1 MITFGLA
8 ICNFVR
14 STSYCMYSRLLIIAL
29 FLLALP
35 ECIWAQQAQIK
46 GTIVDK
52 DTKEPLPF
60 TSIGLK
66 KEQIGALSN
75 EHGVFIVPA
84 PTKNTTDSLVIVALG
99 YARRAVLV
107 KQGAATTNL
116 VIEVSKR
123 AVELGNV
130 VVKAGKIKNLGL
142 GARADNPGEGMIQ
155 GLPGSQYAFFVKNDK
170 QKKLGNVRTVSF
182 YIGENGF
189 PREPFR
195 VRLYKA
201 DGNYNAPNTDL
212 LTENVVVSAPQG
224 GQWYTVDLTP
234 YNIVAPEEGFFVAM
248 EWVVSGDKFFATN
261 FMDDYTPYG
270 QIMRPTFEF
279 KESRT
284 WNYSMGKGWSLITA
298 ANSQGLRYN
307 AMIKAEVDMIK

>member
-1 MITFGLA
+1 MSL
-8 ICNFVR
+8 
-14 STSYCMYSRLLIIAL
+14 RLL
-29 FLLALP
+29 LLALF
-35 ECIWAQQAQIK
+35 IAAFATSSWAQQVQIK
-46 GTIVDK
+46 GVIVDK

-60 TSIGLK
+60 SSIGLK
-66 KEQIGALSN
+66 NEQIGALSN
-75 EHGVFIVPA
+75 EHGIFIVPA
-84 PTKNTTDSLVIVALG
+84 PTQNLADSLVVVALG

-107 KQGAATTNL
+107 KRGVALENL
-116 VIEVSKR
+116 TIEVPKR
-123 AVELGNV
+123 AVALGNV
-130 VVKAGKIKNLGL
+130 TVKGGKVKNLGL
-142 GARADNPGEGMIQ
+142 GAKSDNPGEGMIQ

-170 QKKLGNVRTVSF
+170 KKKLGNVRTVSF

-234 YNIVAPEEGFFVAM
+234 YNISAPEEGFFVAM

-284 WNYSMGKGWSLITA
+284 WSYTIGKGWNLLTL
-298 ANSQGLRYN
+298 ANGQGRRYN

>member
-1 MITFGLA
+1 
-8 ICNFVR
+8 
-14 STSYCMYSRLLIIAL
+14 MYARLLSIAL
-29 FLLALP
+29 FFVAIVP
-35 ECIWAQQAQIK
+35 FASAQKAEIK
-46 GTIVDK
+46 GVIVDK

-66 KEQIGALSN
+66 NEQIGALSN
-75 EHGVFIVPA
+75 EHGQFVVPA
-84 PTKNTTDSLVIVALG
+84 PTQNTADSLVVVALG
-99 YARRAVLV
+99 YGRRAVLV
-107 KQGAATTNL
+107 KRGVAVASLT
-116 VIEVSKR
+116 IELPKR
-123 AVELGNV
+123 AVALGNV
-130 VVKAGKIKNLGL
+130 TVRAGKIKNLGL
-142 GARADNPGEGMIQ
+142 GSRSDDPGEGMIQ
-155 GLPGSQYAFFVKNDK
+155 GLPGSQYAFFVKNEK

-195 VRLYKA
+195 VRIYKA

-234 YNIVAPEEGFFVAM
+234 YNITAPEEGFFVAM

-284 WNYSMGKGWSLITA
+284 WSYTIGKGWNLLTL
-298 ANSQGLRYN
+298 ANGQGRRYN

>member
-1 MITFGLA
+1 M
-8 ICNFVR
+8 
-14 STSYCMYSRLLIIAL
+14 
-29 FLLALP
+29 
-35 ECIWAQQAQIK
+35 
-46 GTIVDK
+46 DK

-66 KEQIGALSN
+66 NEQIGALSN
-75 EHGVFIVPA
+75 EHGQFIVPA
-84 PTKNTTDSLVIVALG
+84 PTKNEDDSLIVVALG

-107 KQGAATTNL
+107 KRGVAVL
-116 VIEVSKR
+116 SLSIEVPKR
-123 AVELGNV
+123 AVELSNV

-142 GARADNPGEGMIQ
+142 GSRTDNPGEGMIQ
-155 GLPGSQYAFFVKNDK
+155 GLPGSQYAFFVKNEK
-170 QKKLGNVRTVSF
+170 NKHLGSVRTVSF

-195 VRLYKA
+195 VRIYKA

-212 LTENVVVSAPQG
+212 LTENVIVSAPQG
-224 GQWYTVDLTP
+224 GQWYTIDLTP
-234 YNIVAPEEGFFVAM
+234 YNIIAPEEGFFVAM

>member
-1 MITFGLA
+1 M
-8 ICNFVR
+8 
-14 STSYCMYSRLLIIAL
+14 STRLL
-29 FLLALP
+29 LLALF
-35 ECIWAQQAQIK
+35 IAASVTSGWAQQVQIK
-46 GTIVDK
+46 GVIVDK

-60 TSIGLK
+60 SSIGLK
-66 KEQIGALSN
+66 NEQIGALSN

-84 PTKNTTDSLVIVALG
+84 PTQNPADSLVVVALG

-107 KQGAATTNL
+107 KRGVALANL
-116 VIEVSKR
+116 TIEVPKR
-123 AVELGNV
+123 AVELNNV
-130 VVKAGKIKNLGL
+130 TVRGGKVKNLGL
-142 GARADNPGEGMIQ
+142 GARTDNPGEGMIQ

-170 QKKLGNVRTVSF
+170 KKRLGNVRTVSF

-212 LTENVVVSAPQG
+212 LTENVVVSASRG
-224 GQWYTVDLTP
+224 GEWYTIDLST
-234 YNIVAPEEGFFVAM
+234 YNIPAPEEGFFVAM
-248 EWVVSGDKFFATN
+248 EWIVGGDKFYTTN
-261 FMDDYTPYG
+261 FMDNYTPYG
-270 QIMRPTFEF
+270 QIMRPTFEY

-284 WNYSMGKGWSLITA
+284 WSYTIGKGWNLLTL
-298 ANSQGLRYN
+298 ANGQGRRYN

>member
-1 MITFGLA
+1 MHSG
-8 ICNFVR
+8 R
-14 STSYCMYSRLLIIAL
+14 
-29 FLLALP
+29 
-35 ECIWAQQAQIK
+35 AQQAPMQIK
-46 GTIVDK
+46 GTIVDQ

-66 KEQIGALSN
+66 SENIGALSN
-75 EHGVFIVPA
+75 EHGQFAVPA
-84 PTKNTTDSLVIVALG
+84 PTKNDSDSLIIVALG

-107 KQGAATTNL
+107 KKGVAL
-116 VIEVSKR
+116 VDLTIAVPKR
-123 AVELGNV
+123 AVALSNV
-130 VVKAGKIKNLGL
+130 VVKGGKIKNLGL
-142 GARADNPGEGMIQ
+142 GAKSDNPGEGMIQ
-155 GLPGSQYAFFVKNDK
+155 GLPGSQYAFFVKNEK
-170 QKKLGNVRTVSF
+170 NKRLGNVRTVSF

-201 DGNYNAPNTDL
+201 DGNYNSPNTDL

-234 YNIVAPEEGFFVAM
+234 YNIMAPEEGFFVAM

-284 WNYSMGKGWSLITA
+284 WNYSMGKGWTLITA
-298 ANSQGLRYN
+298 ANSSGLRYN

>member
-1 MITFGLA
+1 M
-8 ICNFVR
+8 
-14 STSYCMYSRLLIIAL
+14 SKHLL
-29 FLLALP
+29 LLALF
-35 ECIWAQQAQIK
+35 IAAFTTSGWAQQAQLK
-46 GTIVDK
+46 GVIVDK

-60 TSIGLK
+60 SSIGLK
-66 KEQIGALSN
+66 NEQIGALSN
-75 EHGVFIVPA
+75 EHGQFVVPA
-84 PTKNTTDSLVIVALG
+84 PTQNTADSLVVVALG
-99 YARRAVLV
+99 YGRRAVLV
-107 KQGAATTNL
+107 KRGVAVASLT
-116 VIEVSKR
+116 IELPKR
-123 AVELGNV
+123 AVALGNV
-130 VVKAGKIKNLGL
+130 TVKAGKIKNLGL
-142 GARADNPGEGMIQ
+142 GSRSDDPGEGMIQ
-155 GLPGSQYAFFVKNDK
+155 GLPGSQYAFFVKNE
-170 QKKLGNVRTVSF
+170 KKKRLGNVRTVSF

-195 VRLYKA
+195 VRIYKA

-234 YNIVAPEEGFFVAM
+234 YNIIAPEEGFFVAM

-284 WNYSMGKGWSLITA
+284 WNYSIGKGWSLITA
-298 ANSQGLRYN
+298 SNSQGLRYN
-307 AMIKAEVDMIK
+307 AMIRAEVDMIK

>member
-1 MITFGLA
+1 MMKRIPFLALWVLLLLPVLSWAQENRITGRVVDAKTKDPVPFASIQLREEGTGALTNEYGYFQLAGLEKTSQDSLIVMTLGYERVA
-8 ICNFVR
+8 VFIKR
-14 STSYCMYSRLLIIAL
+14 GSTEDLII
-29 FLLALP
+29 
-35 ECIWAQQAQIK
+35 E
-46 GTIVDK
+46 
-52 DTKEPLPF
+52 
-60 TSIGLK
+60 LK
-66 KEQIGALSN
+66 K
-75 EHGVFIVPA
+75 
-84 PTKNTTDSLVIVALG
+84 
-99 YARRAVLV
+99 R
-107 KQGAATTNL
+107 
-116 VIEVSKR
+116 VIE
-123 AVELGNV
+123 LGTV
-130 VVKAGKIKNLGL
+130 VVKGGKIKNLEL
-142 GARADNPGEGMIQ
+142 GSNSNNPGEGMIQ
-155 GLPGSQYAFFVKNDK
+155 GLPGSQYAFFVKNEK

-195 VRLYKA
+195 VRIYKA

-234 YNIVAPEEGFFVAM
+234 YNITAPEEGFFVAM

-284 WNYSMGKGWSLITA
+284 WNYSIGKGWSLITA

>member
-1 MITFGLA
+1 VKAGKVKNLGLGARTDTPGEGMIQGLPGSQYA
-8 ICNFVR
+8 FFV
-14 STSYCMYSRLLIIAL
+14 
-29 FLLALP
+29 
-35 ECIWAQQAQIK
+35 K
-46 GTIVDK
+46 NDK
-52 DTKEPLPF
+52 
-60 TSIGLK
+60 K
-66 KEQIGALSN
+66 K
-75 EHGVFIVPA
+75 
-84 PTKNTTDSLVIVALG
+84 K
-99 YARRAVLV
+99 
-107 KQGAATTNL
+107 
-116 VIEVSKR
+116 
-123 AVELGNV
+123 LGNV
-130 VVKAGKIKNLGL
+130 VVKAGKVKNLGL
-142 GARADNPGEGMIQ
+142 GAKSDNPGEGMIQ

-170 QKKLGNVRTVSF
+170 KKKLGNVRTVSF

-201 DGNYNAPNTDL
+201 DGNYNAPNSDL

-234 YNIVAPEEGFFVAM
+234 YNIMAPEEGFFVAM

-284 WNYSMGKGWSLITA
+284 WNYSIGKGWSLITA
-298 ANSQGLRYN
+298 ANGQGLRYN

>member
-1 MITFGLA
+1 
-8 ICNFVR
+8 
-14 STSYCMYSRLLIIAL
+14 MYARLLFIAL
-29 FLLALP
+29 FLVTTAPLAN
-35 ECIWAQQAQIK
+35 AQKAEIK
-46 GTIVDK
+46 GVIVDK

-66 KEQIGALSN
+66 NEQIGALSN
-75 EHGVFIVPA
+75 EHGQFVVPA
-84 PTKNTTDSLVIVALG
+84 PTQNTADSLVVVALG
-99 YARRAVLV
+99 YGRRAVLV
-107 KQGAATTNL
+107 KRGVAVASLT
-116 VIEVSKR
+116 IELPKR
-123 AVELGNV
+123 AVALANV
-130 VVKAGKIKNLGL
+130 TVKAGKIKNLGL
-142 GARADNPGEGMIQ
+142 GSRADNPGEGMIQ

-170 QKKLGNVRTVSF
+170 KKRLGNVRTVSF

-234 YNIVAPEEGFFVAM
+234 YNIIAPEEGFFVAM
-248 EWVVSGDKFFATN
+248 EWVVSGDKFFTTN

-270 QIMRPTFEF
+270 QIMRPTYEF

-284 WNYSMGKGWSLITA
+284 WNYTMGKGWSLITA
-298 ANSQGLRYN
+298 SNGQGLRYN
-307 AMIKAEVDMIK
+307 AMIRAEVDMIK

>member
-1 MITFGLA
+1 MSA
-8 ICNFVR
+8 
-14 STSYCMYSRLLIIAL
+14 RLLLIAL
-29 FLLALP
+29 FTAVAATSG
-35 ECIWAQQAQIK
+35 WAQQVQIK
-46 GTIVDK
+46 GVIVDK

-60 TSIGLK
+60 SSIGLK
-66 KEQIGALSN
+66 NEQIGALSN
-75 EHGVFIVPA
+75 EHGQFIVPA
-84 PTKNTTDSLVIVALG
+84 PTKNTNDSLIVVALG

-107 KQGAATTNL
+107 KRGVAVPSLT
-116 VIEVSKR
+116 IEVPKR
-123 AVELGNV
+123 AVELSNV

-142 GARADNPGEGMIQ
+142 GARAANPGEGMIQ

-170 QKKLGNVRTVSF
+170 NKRLGTVRTVSF

-195 VRLYKA
+195 VRLYRA

-234 YNIVAPEEGFFVAM
+234 YNIIAPEEGFFVAM

>member
-1 MITFGLA
+1 M
-8 ICNFVR
+8 
-14 STSYCMYSRLLIIAL
+14 STRLPTIAL
-29 FLLALP
+29 FLACSATSAL
-35 ECIWAQQAQIK
+35 AQQVQIK
-46 GTIVDK
+46 GVIVDK

-66 KEQIGALSN
+66 NEQIGALSN
-75 EHGVFIVPA
+75 EHGQFIVPA
-84 PTKNTTDSLVIVALG
+84 PTQNTADSLIVVALG

-107 KQGAATTNL
+107 KRGVAVGDLT
-116 VIEVSKR
+116 IEVPKR
-123 AVELGNV
+123 AVQLSNV
-130 VVKAGKIKNLGL
+130 TVKGGKVKNLGL
-142 GARADNPGEGMIQ
+142 GAKSNDPGEGMIQ

-170 QKKLGNVRTVSF
+170 NKKLGNVRTVSF

-234 YNIVAPEEGFFVAM
+234 YNIMAPEEGFFVAM

-284 WNYSMGKGWSLITA
+284 WNYSIGKGWSLITA

>member
-1 MITFGLA
+1 MTTR
-8 ICNFVR
+8 V
-14 STSYCMYSRLLIIAL
+14 LLIAL
-29 FLLALP
+29 FLAILGRP
-35 ECIWAQQAQIK
+35 VQAQVAQLK
-46 GTIVDK
+46 GVVVDK

-66 KEQIGALSN
+66 DEQVGALTN
-75 EHGVFIVPA
+75 EHGLFIVPA
-84 PTKNTTDSLVIVALG
+84 PTRADQDTLLVTALG
-99 YARRAVLV
+99 YNRRAIAV
-107 KQGAATTNL
+107 KRGVSLENL
-116 VIEVSKR
+116 VIELPKR
-123 AVELGNV
+123 AIALQGVTV
-130 VVKAGKIKNLGL
+130 QSGKIKNLGL
-142 GARADNPGEGMIQ
+142 GSRENTPGEGMIQ

-195 VRLYKA
+195 VRIYKA
-201 DGNYNAPNTDL
+201 DGNYNSPNTDL
-212 LTENVVVSAPQG
+212 LTENVVVSAPAG

-261 FMDDYTPYG
+261 FMDNYTPYG
-270 QIMRPTFEF
+270 QIMRPTYEF

-284 WNYSMGKGWSLITA
+284 WNYTIGRGWNLITA
-298 ANSQGLRYN
+298 ANQNGLRYN
-307 AMIKAEVDMIK
+307 AMIRAEVDMIKGGK

>member
-1 MITFGLA
+1 MY
-8 ICNFVR
+8 R
-14 STSYCMYSRLLIIAL
+14 SLLFIAL
-29 FLLALP
+29 FLLGVVVP
-35 ECIWAQQAQIK
+35 SIAQQAQIK

-60 TSIGLK
+60 TSIGLVL
-66 KEQIGALSN
+66 EQIGALSN
-75 EHGVFIVPA
+75 EHGQFVVPA
-84 PTKNTTDSLVIVALG
+84 PSKNATDSLVVNALG
-99 YARRAVLV
+99 YFRRAVLV
-107 KQGAATTNL
+107 KKGVAVPNL
-116 VIEVSKR
+116 VIELPKR
-123 AVELGNV
+123 SVQLNNV
-130 VVKAGKIKNLGL
+130 VVKGGKIKNLGL
-142 GARADNPGEGMIQ
+142 GARSDTPGEGMIQ
-155 GLPGSQYAFFVKNDK
+155 GLPGSQYAFFVKNEK
-170 QKKLGNVRTVSF
+170 SKRLGNVRTVSF

-248 EWVVSGDKFFATN
+248 EWVVSGDKFYTTN
-261 FMDDYTPYG
+261 FMDNYTPYG

-284 WNYSMGKGWSLITA
+284 WSYTIGKGWNLLTL
-298 ANSQGLRYN
+298 ANSQGRRYN